1 MTLRVGKLVYGLLKL
16 LPCLLAVLLASSCSS
31 DQYSDELKGG
41 ETLVTLTVATGNGR
55 TIPSRATSDG
65 TSSVATGVASSTDKD
80 NYIKDLLVYIF
91 DKNGNVI
98 GTDQGNFTVTD
109 ASTITVKV
117 KTRPAEGCTVY
128 AIANAATLTGNAFPF
143 AGVSTLDEFKSQVM
157 SFSTVADENGIVE
170 QEKSTCLLMVG
181 CLTGFNTTATANTNI
196 TLQRLASKITFN
208 ITAEANAIN
217 GILYPVVIDSYQ
229 LCNVPNATF
238 YTHDDMANPKLPD
251 ANIYQNFKER
261 TTPVNSWD
269 PTNPTVSYEQY
280 VYANPTKDKTNATYL
295 LIKAHAQASSTNTAK
310 IWESVFKVY
319 LKEVKQGGTLMTTQ
333 YRILPNYHY
342 TVKITIKGS
351 ASAAG
356 GVITSYS
363 AYPFFSSGN
372 PNKNLD
378 DWIDGQE
385 KIDFDYEEN

>member
-16 LPCLLAVLLASSCSS
+16 LPCLLAFLLASSCSS

-41 ETLVTLTVATGNGR
+41 ETLVTLTVATGNG
-55 TIPSRATSDG
+55 TTSDG
-65 TSSVATGVASSTDKD
+65 TGSVTTGVASSTDKD

-98 GTDQGNFTVTD
+98 GTDQGNYTVTD

-128 AIANAATLTGNAFPF
+128 AIANAATLTEKAFPF

-157 SFSTVADENGIVE
+157 SFSTDVDGNGLVA

-208 ITAEANAIN
+208 IKAEANVIN
-217 GILYPVVIDSYQ
+217 DISYPVVIDSYQ
-229 LCNVPNATF
+229 LCNVPNATY
-238 YTHDDMANPKLPD
+238 YTHNDMANPTLP
-251 ANIYQNFKER
+251 AVNKYQKFKEQNK
-261 TTPVNSWD
+261 TPVKSWE
-269 PTNPTVSYEQY
+269 NRTVSYVQY
-280 VYANPTKDKTNATYL
+280 VYANPATDETHATYL
-295 LIKAHAQASSTNTAK
+295 LINAHAQASSSNTAK

-319 LKEVKQGGTLMTTQ
+319 LKEVKQGGTPMTMQ

-342 TVKITIKGS
+342 TVNITIKGS
-351 ASAAG
+351 KVTADN
-356 GVITSYS
+356 GVECT
-363 AYPFFSSGN
+363 AYPFFSGG
-372 PNKNLD
+372 NLD
-378 DWIDGQE
+378 KWNDGQE
-385 KIDFDYEEN
+385 KIDFDYVEK

>member
-65 TSSVATGVASSTDKD
+65 TGSVATGVASSTDKD

-117 KTRPAEGCTVY
+117 KTCPAEGCTVY
-128 AIANAATLTGNAFPF
+128 AIANAATLTENAFPF
-143 AGVSTLDEFKSQVM
+143 AGVSTLDEFKKQVM
-157 SFSTVADENGIVE
+157 SFSTDVDGNGLVA

-181 CLTGFNTTATANTNI
+181 CLTGFNTTTTENTNI
-196 TLQRLASKITFN
+196 KLQRLASKITFN
-208 ITAEANAIN
+208 IKAEANVIN
-217 GILYPVVIDSYQ
+217 GIPYPVVIDSYQ

-238 YTHDDMANPKLPD
+238 YTHDDMANPKLPTD
-251 ANIYQNFKER
+251 IKYLNFSKQNK
-261 TTPVNSWD
+261 TPVKSGE
-269 PTNPTVSYEQY
+269 NPTVSYVQY
-280 VYANPTKDKTNATYL
+280 VYANPATDETHATYL
-295 LIKAHAQASSTNTAK
+295 LINAHAQASSSNAAK

-319 LKEVKQGGTLMTTQ
+319 LKEVKQGGAPMTTQ
-333 YRILPNYHY
+333 YQILPNYHY
-342 TVKITIKGS
+342 TVNITIKGS
-351 ASAAG
+351 KVTADN
-356 GVITSYS
+356 GVECT
-363 AYPFFSSGN
+363 AYPFFSTGS
-372 PNKNLD
+372 L
-378 DWIDGQE
+378 QE
-385 KIDFDYEEN
+385 WTDKETDIDFDYEEK

>member
-16 LPCLLAVLLASSCSS
+16 LPCLLAVLLASSCSL

-128 AIANAATLTGNAFPF
+128 AIANAATLTEKAFPF

-157 SFSTVADENGIVE
+157 SFSTDVDGNGLVA

-181 CLTGFNTTATANTNI
+181 CLTGFNTTTTENTNI
-196 TLQRLASKITFN
+196 KLQRLASKITFN
-208 ITAEANAIN
+208 IKAEANAIN

-229 LCNVPNATF
+229 LCNVPNATY
-238 YTHDDMANPKLPD
+238 YTHNDMANPTLPTD
-251 ANIYQNFKER
+251 IKYLNFSEQNK
-261 TTPVNSWD
+261 TPVKSWE
-269 PTNPTVSYEQY
+269 NPTVSYEQY
-280 VYANPTKDKTNATYL
+280 VYANPVKNETNATYL
-295 LIKAHAQASSTNTAK
+295 LIKAHAQASSSNTAK

-319 LKEVKQGGTLMTTQ
+319 LKEVKQGEALMTKYQ
-333 YRILPNYHY
+333 ILPNYHY
-342 TVKITIKGS
+342 TVNITIKGS
-351 ASAAG
+351 KVTADN
-356 GVITSYS
+356 GVECT
-363 AYPFFSSGN
+363 AYPFFSSSN
-372 PNKNLD
+372 PDKNLD

-385 KIDFDYEEN
+385 KIDFDYEEK

>member
-128 AIANAATLTGNAFPF
+128 AIANAATLTEKAFPF

-157 SFSTVADENGIVE
+157 SFSTDVDGNGLVA

-181 CLTGFNTTATANTNI
+181 CLTGFNTTTTENTNI
-196 TLQRLASKITFN
+196 KLQRLASKITFN
-208 ITAEANAIN
+208 IKAEANAIN
-217 GILYPVVIDSYQ
+217 GISYPVVIDSYR

-238 YTHDDMANPKLPD
+238 YTHDDMDNPTLPTD
-251 ANIYQNFKER
+251 IKYLNFSEQNK
-261 TTPVNSWD
+261 TPVKSWE
-269 PTNPTVSYEQY
+269 NPTVSYEQY
-280 VYANPTKDKTNATYL
+280 VYANPVKNETNATYL
-295 LIKAHAQASSTNTAK
+295 LIKAHAQASSSNTAK

-319 LKEVKQGGTLMTTQ
+319 LKEVKQGEALMTKYQ
-333 YRILPNYHY
+333 ILPNYHY
-342 TVKITIKGS
+342 TVNITIKGS
-351 ASAAG
+351 KVTADN
-356 GVITSYS
+356 GVECT
-363 AYPFFSSGN
+363 AYPFFSTGSLQG
-372 PNKNLD
+372 
-378 DWIDGQE
+378 WTSE
-385 KIDFDYEEN
+385 KKDIDFIYEEK